1 MLTGYMWMGVAS
13 AAVAEGE
20 LVLYCMEL
28 GCSLAEG
35 THRPGGCRR
44 PHWGWCEC
52 SLRQRLRGMVDK
64 LCLLIADSVEFF
76 FLFNESG
83 AFICPVHLIFAVKV
97 AVWDLFPS
105 TDVFPSVVV
114 PSVIMPSVVA
124 VSSFATLL
132 VLVTVFVVS
141 RLFFALVA

>member
-1 MLTGYMWMGVAS
+1 
-13 AAVAEGE
+13 
-20 LVLYCMEL
+20 
-28 GCSLAEG
+28 
-35 THRPGGCRR
+35 
-44 PHWGWCEC
+44 
-52 SLRQRLRGMVDK
+52 MVDK
-64 LCLLIADSVEFF
+64 LCLSIADSVEFF

-83 AFICPVHLIFAVKV
+83 AFICPVPLIFAVKV

-105 TDVFPSVVV
+105 TAVFPSVVV
-114 PSVIMPSVVA
+114 PSVVA